1 MKHELTTEQLDQVK
15 KWKPEWFRPVFKDNT
30 WYKHTSHR
38 SIQFNK
44 KDGNGYGI
52 NHSKEWIDDAAWL
65 ANYPENGEWRE
76 ATSQEVEYLLIE
88 EAKKRGFKVGI
99 NTEYGKISNDKWKKK
114 FEWEDCGLYC
124 HNILVFRSETGTWT
138 KISNDIHNDI
148 QALKDKY
155 PDYNLTIIAEKK

>member
-99 NTEYGKISNDKWKKK
+99 NTEYGKDRKSTRLNSS
-114 FEWEDCGLYC
+114 
-124 HNILVFRSETGTWT
+124 H
-138 KISNDIHNDI
+138 
-148 QALKDKY
+148 
-155 PDYNLTIIAEKK
+155 